1 VWFVA
6 VREDGHLD
14 WPTRLRVSVGI
25 AYRLDSVIRSC
36 TDREARRRPAM
47 TEVAR
52 QLREITAMPPDAAT
66 PKVSPLWWAELEII
80 STEAT

>member
-1 VWFVA
+1 MDPGLSKNAPHQAETVN
-6 VREDGHLD
+6 
-14 WPTRLRVSVGI
+14 
-25 AYRLDSVIRSC
+25 RLDSVIRSC
-36 TDREARRRPAM
+36 TGREARRRPAM

-52 QLREITAMPPDAAT
+52 RLREITAMSPDAAT